1 MELLDRSGRSGG
13 SGGSGRVARLGQGA
27 GGHAAPRAW
36 ESEARHLR
44 QLAAGEGPPPLR
56 KVAFAIALILA
67 AASSRP
73 SGQPAVPTLAVAG
86 RANAH
91 VSLASHDRF
100 IVATWAASLESGE
113 TDVFAAVSRDAG
125 ASFAAPVRVNST
137 PGDARVNGEQ
147 PPRAVLTRGTADPS
161 ITVIWTSKGANGT
174 TLLTAVSSDG
184 GRTFGRSRLMPGTDA
199 PGNRGWQSLAAGAG
213 GVVHAAWLDHRELAE
228 SESKRAPHQHAGHGA
243 SASPADLT
251 DGVAMAARSKL
262 YITTLGS
269 APMAITGGVCYC
281 CKTALV
287 TGRSG
292 EVFAAWRHVYDGNIR
307 DIAFASSRDGG
318 KTFTAPIRVSEDQ
331 WQLNGCPDD
340 GPAMAIDASD
350 RVHVVWPTIFTER
363 GEPTLALYYSM
374 SADGKRFSPRMRLP
388 TEGVAHHPQAAVA
401 NDGSLV
407 VVWDETID
415 RSRRIV
421 MALGSAGDG
430 GAVRFERLTV
440 EQGESG
446 VYPAVVPVG
455 AGALVAW
462 TSGPAPASVIRVV
475 RKGRLS

>member
-1 MELLDRSGRSGG
+1 
-13 SGGSGRVARLGQGA
+13 
-27 GGHAAPRAW
+27 
-36 ESEARHLR
+36 
-44 QLAAGEGPPPLR
+44 
-56 KVAFAIALILA
+56 
-67 AASSRP
+67 
-73 SGQPAVPTLAVAG
+73 
-86 RANAH
+86 
-91 VSLASHDRF
+91 VSLASGHGLV
-100 IVATWAASLESGE
+100 VATWAGSLPSGE
-113 TDVFAAVSRDAG
+113 TDVFASVSRDEG
-125 ASFAAPVRVNST
+125 MTFSTPVRVNST
-137 PGDARVNGEQ
+137 PGDARLNGEQ

-161 ITVIWTSKGANGT
+161 ITVIWTSKGAAGT

-184 GRTFGRSRLMPGTDA
+184 GRTFGRSTLMPGTDA
-199 PGNRGWQSLAAGAG
+199 PGNRGWQSLAAGPG

-228 SESKRAPHQHAGHGA
+228 SEPRQVPHQHAGHGA
-243 SASPADLT
+243 SASPADLS

-292 EVFAAWRHVYDGNIR
+292 EVFAAWRHVYEGNIR
-307 DIAFASSRDGG
+307 DIAFSSSRDGG
-318 KTFTAPIRVSEDQ
+318 KTFAAPIRVSEDR

-340 GPAMAIDASD
+340 GPAMVIDASD
-350 RVHVVWPTIFTER
+350 RVHIVWPTIFTER
-363 GEPTLALYYSM
+363 GEPTLALYHSM
-374 SADGKRFSPRMRLP
+374 SPDGKRFSPRVRLP

-401 NDGSLV
+401 NDGSLL

-421 MALGSAGDG
+421 MARGSAGDIG
-430 GAVRFERLTV
+430 GVRFRRQTV
-440 EQGESG
+440 QPGELG

-462 TSGPAPASVIRVV
+462 TSGPASESVIRVL
-475 RKGRLS
+475 RTGRVS